1 MARRNLRNSSLASDW
16 CEWDPSTVGMD
27 SVVEMR
33 MGKVL
38 LPKVPSL
45 FLTAVGHAYLS
56 LQNKM
61 EHKRLMEMVSHR
73 SMAGSSADSLFWSIV
88 WFPRLSCSFTYWV
101 IPCLEESHSDAPYHK
116 VQEPS

>member
-1 MARRNLRNSSLASDW
+1 
-16 CEWDPSTVGMD
+16 MD

-61 EHKRLMEMVSHR
+61 EHKRLM
-73 SMAGSSADSLFWSIV
+73 
-88 WFPRLSCSFTYWV
+88 
-101 IPCLEESHSDAPYHK
+101 
-116 VQEPS
+116 